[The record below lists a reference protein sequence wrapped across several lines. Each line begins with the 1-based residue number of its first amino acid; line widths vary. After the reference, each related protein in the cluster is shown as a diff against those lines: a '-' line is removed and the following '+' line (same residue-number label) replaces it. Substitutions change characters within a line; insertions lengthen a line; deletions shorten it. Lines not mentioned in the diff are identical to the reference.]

1 MLDYQRN
8 RLDYGEM
15 LIPPQGYR
23 LAKAIAATYSLDLNT
38 LLSIPI
44 ALFYAQTMEGTCEG
58 ERIQLLEAIQRCPE
72 VLRIYHQ
79 TGQIHVPRNQNRL
92 FGLLEDCVV
101 EVPPKSAYSSFH
113 PKVWILRYV
122 ADSGPVRYRLIV
134 LSRNLTYDRSWDIAA
149 NLDGDVTDTV
159 QERNQP
165 LVDFARH
172 LLDHEPFAGAESFV
186 EGLSR
191 VEFATP
197 KGFNGNFRFHPIGI
211 GNYRNPIQNQT
222 GEGVICI
229 TPFVHD
235 VALAKL
241 CQNVP
246 EQRWLF
252 CRREELR
259 RLKKETLEGIN
270 TFCLSSVIVDG
281 ESISNGEDG
290 DLEPLEQ
297 NLHAKLFIYK
307 RKGRGNIWFVGSA
320 NATKAAFER
329 NVEFLLEMRGSS
341 DAVQFETILDD
352 LLGPERDVGVFEP
365 FQPSAE
371 PVDEGAQHALEQRI
385 RQLEFDLFDSLEVVR
400 SELVQSKNT
409 RNFDL
414 LLTLQPAGTAWT
426 DLEVKLAPFNSD
438 HTTQVLAPAGQTEFR
453 FENINESN
461 LSRFLRFEI
470 YHNKELQCAFLMKID
485 IAGMPTSRISQIIKG
500 IISDRDKFFEYLR
513 FLLADAFDKEAM
525 DDGNAGSKGSAD
537 DASGLWDVKSP
548 IFEQLLITASR
559 RPGRLKEIDGIIQQL
574 MEGVEH
580 DDNRVVPQEFLTLWE
595 AFRGM
600 ISKSTEPSP

>member
-1 MLDYQRN
+1 MLDYKRN

-44 ALFYAQTMEGTCEG
+44 ALFYAQTLEGTGEG
-58 ERIQLLEAIQRCPE
+58 ERIQLLEAIQRCPD

-79 TGQIHVPRNQNRL
+79 KGRIHVPRNQNRL
-92 FGLLEDCVV
+92 YGLLEDCVV
-101 EVPPKSAYSSFH
+101 GVLPKSADSSFH
-113 PKVWILRYV
+113 PKVWILRYE

-149 NLDGDVTDTV
+149 NLDGDVTETV
-159 QERNQP
+159 QERSQP
-165 LVDFARH
+165 LVDFTRH
-172 LLDHEPFAGAESFV
+172 LLDLESFSGAESFV

-191 VEFATP
+191 VEFSP
-197 KGFNGNFRFHPIGI
+197 PRGFNGNFRFHPIGI

-222 GEGVICI
+222 GDGVICI

-235 VALAKL
+235 AAIAKL
-241 CQNVP
+241 RQNVP

-252 CRREELR
+252 GRREELR

-270 TFCLSSVIVDG
+270 TYCLSSVIVDG

-290 DLEPLEQ
+290 DSEPLEQ

-307 RKGRGNIWFVGSA
+307 RKDRGNIWFVGSA

-329 NVEFLLEMRGSS
+329 NVEFLLEMRGTS

-371 PVDEGAQHALEQRI
+371 PVDDDAQQALEQRV
-385 RQLEFDLFDSLEVVR
+385 RQLEFDLFNSLEVIR
-400 SELVQSKNT
+400 AELVQSENT

-414 LLTLQPAGTAWT
+414 LLTLQPGASAWT

-438 HTTQVLAPAGQTEFR
+438 HATQVLAPAGQTEFR

-470 YHNKELQCAFLMKID
+470 YHNKECQRAFLMKIN
-485 IAGMPTSRISQIIKG
+485 IIGMPTSRISKIIKG
-500 IISDRDKFFEYLR
+500 IISDKDKFFEYLR
-513 FLLADAFDKEAM
+513 FLLADDFDKEA
-525 DDGNAGSKGSAD
+525 DSGGNNGGNGSAD
-537 DASGLWDVKSP
+537 DDSGIWDVKSP
-548 IFEQLLITASR
+548 IFEQLLVTASR
-559 RPGRLKEIDGIIQQL
+559 RPGRLKEIDGIIRQL
-574 MEGVEH
+574 MEGDEQ
-580 DDNRVVPQEFLTLWE
+580 DDKRVVPQEFLTLWE

-600 ISKSTEPSP
+600 IPKTTESSP

>member
-1 MLDYQRN
+1 MLDYKRN

-44 ALFYAQTMEGTCEG
+44 ALFYAQTLEGTGEG

-79 TGQIHVPRNQNRL
+79 KGRIHVPRNQNRL
-92 FGLLEDCVV
+92 YGLLEDCVV
-101 EVPPKSAYSSFH
+101 GVLPKSADSSFH
-113 PKVWILRYV
+113 PKVWILRYES
-122 ADSGPVRYRLIV
+122 DSGPVRYRLIV

-149 NLDGDVTDTV
+149 NLDGDVTETV

-165 LVDFARH
+165 LVDFARY
-172 LLDHEPFAGAESFV
+172 LLDHETFADAESFV

-191 VEFATP
+191 VEFSPP

-211 GNYRNPIQNQT
+211 GKYRNPIQSQT

-235 VALAKL
+235 AAIAKL
-241 CQNVP
+241 RQNVP

-252 CRREELR
+252 GRREELR
-259 RLKKETLEGIN
+259 RLKQETLEGIN
-270 TFCLSSVIVDG
+270 TYCLSSVIVDG
-281 ESISNGEDG
+281 ESISNSEDG
-290 DLEPLEQ
+290 DSEPLEQ

-365 FQPSAE
+365 FQPNAE
-371 PVDEGAQHALEQRI
+371 PVDEDTQQALEQRV
-385 RQLEFDLFDSLEVVR
+385 RQLEFDLFDSLEVIR
-400 SELVQSKNT
+400 AELVQSENT

-414 LLTLQPAGTAWT
+414 LLTLQPGGTVWT

-438 HTTQVLAPAGQTEFR
+438 HTTQVLAPAGPTEFR

-470 YHNKELQCAFLMKID
+470 YHNKELQRAFLMKID
-485 IAGMPTSRISQIIKG
+485 IAGMPTSRISKIIKG

-513 FLLADAFDKEAM
+513 FLLADDFDKEAGNGGN
-525 DDGNAGSKGSAD
+525 DGGNKPAD
-537 DASGLWDVKSP
+537 DASGLWDVTSP

-574 MEGVEH
+574 MEGDEQ
-580 DDNRVVPQEFLTLWE
+580 DDKRVVPQEFLTLWE

-600 ISKSTEPSP
+600 ISKVSETSP

>member
-1 MLDYQRN
+1 MLDYKRN

-44 ALFYAQTMEGTCEG
+44 ALFYAQTMEGAGEG
-58 ERIQLLEAIQRCPE
+58 ERVQLLEAIQRCPD

-79 TGQIHVPRNQNRL
+79 KGRIHVPRNQNRL
-92 FGLLEDCVV
+92 YGLLEDCVIGV
-101 EVPPKSAYSSFH
+101 LPKNADSSFH
-113 PKVWILRYV
+113 PKVWILRYET
-122 ADSGPVRYRLIV
+122 DDGPARYRLIV

-149 NLDGDVTDTV
+149 NLDGDVSETV
-159 QERNQP
+159 NERVQP
-165 LVDFARH
+165 LVDFTH
-172 LLDHEPFAGAESFV
+172 YLVGHESFV
-186 EGLSR
+186 GADKFVEDLSR
-191 VEFATP
+191 VEFSPP
-197 KGFNGNFRFHPIGI
+197 KGFNSNFRFHPIGI
-211 GNYRNPIQNQT
+211 GKYRNPVQKQT
-222 GEGVICI
+222 GEGLICI

-235 VALAKL
+235 TAIATLK
-241 CQNVP
+241 QNVP
-246 EQRWLF
+246 EKRWLF
-252 CRREELR
+252 SRREELR
-259 RLKKETLEGIN
+259 RLKKETLEGTN
-270 TFCLSSVIVDG
+270 TFCLSNVIVDG

-290 DLEPLEQ
+290 DPEQLLQ

-307 RKGRGNIWFVGSA
+307 RNGRGSIWFVGSA

-329 NVEFLLEMRGSS
+329 NVEFLLEMRGTS

-365 FQPSAE
+365 FQPNE
-371 PVDEGAQHALEQRI
+371 ETVDEDAEQALEQRV
-385 RQLEFDLFDSLEVVR
+385 RQLEFDLFDSLTVVR
-400 SELVQSKNT
+400 SELVQSENT

-414 LLTLQPAGTAWT
+414 QLTLRPGGTPWT

-438 HTTQVLAPAGQTEFR
+438 HTTQLLAPEGETELR

-470 YHNKELQCAFLMKID
+470 SHNKELQRAFLMKID
-485 IAGMPTSRISQIIKG
+485 VAGMPQSRISKIIKG

-513 FLLADAFDKEAM
+513 FLLADDFDKEAANS
-525 DDGNAGSKGSAD
+525 GNDSVIGPAD

-559 RPGRLKEIDGIIQQL
+559 RPGRLREIDGIIQQL
-574 MEGVEH
+574 MEGDEQ
-580 DDNRVVPQEFLTLWE
+580 DEDRVVPQEFLTLWD
-595 AFRGM
+595 AFRAM
-600 ISKSTEPSP
+600 IPRPTESSS

>member
-1 MLDYQRN
+1 MLDYKRN

-44 ALFYAQTMEGTCEG
+44 ALFYAQTLEGTGEG
-58 ERIQLLEAIQRCPE
+58 ERIQLLEAIQRCPD

-79 TGQIHVPRNQNRL
+79 KGRIRVPRNQNRL
-92 FGLLEDCVV
+92 YGLLEDCVV
-101 EVPPKSAYSSFH
+101 GVLPKSADSSFH
-113 PKVWILRYV
+113 PKVWILRYES
-122 ADSGPVRYRLIV
+122 DSGPVRYRLIV

-149 NLDGDVTDTV
+149 NLDGDVTETL

-165 LVDFARH
+165 LVDFARY
-172 LLDHEPFAGAESFV
+172 LIDHETFVGGKSFL

-191 VEFATP
+191 VEFSPP

-211 GNYRNPIQNQT
+211 GKYRNPIQSQT

-235 VALAKL
+235 TAIAKL
-241 CQNVP
+241 RQNVP
-246 EQRWLF
+246 VQRWLF
-252 CRREELR
+252 GRREELR

-270 TFCLSSVIVDG
+270 TYCLSSVIVDG
-281 ESISNGEDG
+281 ESISNSEDG
-290 DLEPLEQ
+290 DSEPLEQ

-352 LLGPERDVGVFEP
+352 LLGPERDVGVFEL
-365 FQPSAE
+365 FQLSAE
-371 PVDEGAQHALEQRI
+371 LVDEDTQQALEQRV
-385 RQLEFDLFDSLEVVR
+385 RQLEFDLFDSLELIR
-400 SELVQSKNT
+400 AELVQSENT

-414 LLTLQPAGTAWT
+414 LFTLQPGGTAWT
-426 DLEVKLAPFNSD
+426 DLEVKLAPFNSE
-438 HTTQVLAPAGQTEFR
+438 HTTQVLAPAGPTEFR

-461 LSRFLRFEI
+461 LSRFLCFEI
-470 YHNKELQCAFLMKID
+470 YHNKELQRTFLMKID
-485 IAGMPTSRISQIIKG
+485 IAGMPTSRISKIIKG

-513 FLLADAFDKEAM
+513 FLLADDFDKEAGNGGN
-525 DDGNAGSKGSAD
+525 DGGIKQVD
-537 DASGLWDVKSP
+537 DASSLWDVTSP
-548 IFEQLLITASR
+548 ILEQLLISASR

-574 MEGVEH
+574 MEGDE
-580 DDNRVVPQEFLTLWE
+580 NRVVPQEFLTLWE
-595 AFRGM
+595 AFREV
-600 ISKSTEPSP
+600 ISKVSETSP